1 MIEEFKY
8 DEIEEI
14 LNGTKGSDLLPKY
27 SDEQRWRIII
37 ENPMLSPSLQG
48 YKKHLDKLLE
58 EPITLIPA
66 SLYLNYRRTGN
77 RNPHDGIMS
86 GRRGQ
91 LMAFVVGECIER
103 KGRFMDAI
111 MDRIWAICEESS
123 WVIPAHSRTTLPEY
137 TDISWIDLVSAETG
151 KILAE
156 VLYILGDRLDEHDPM
171 IKQRV
176 LYEIERRCWKPY
188 LERDDMWWL
197 FRKNREKLNNWT
209 AVCNCGVVGSAILAL
224 DDNAKLAKMIE
235 KCLRSMN
242 DFLLCFDKDGGCDE
256 GPGYWGYGVSNY
268 IWLSYL
274 LEMRTSKISLLNT
287 PEMRLIAMFPQRT
300 TLSGN
305 NVVNFSDSS
314 PRVGFSP
321 SLMFYLGQ
329 RLSVPEISAFAQ
341 YQYDINPRSASINN
355 VRDLVWIPIWGPL
368 GRYPVKWKPEKHIYY
383 SQMQWMISRV
393 NPDDEN
399 TLMLAAKG
407 GNNGENHNQNDVGNF
422 IVHYGGESL
431 IIDLGA
437 GTYTKDY
444 FSSKRYEILVNSS
457 WGHNVPLVNGLQQ
470 PPGSQYLAQVLGHVN
485 SETEDIM
492 ELELSNAYPDEAK
505 VRLLRRRMSLHRDG
519 KNGWI
524 EIDDRIRFD
533 GNKGECMLPLY
544 VSGEVID
551 EGSASL
557 RIAGEKSV
565 IRVQYQ
571 PSTIKPSVEK
581 VELEDKRISGQIYRI
596 IFNIPIYEGSGS
608 LNLNITPVTI

>member
-1 MIEEFKY
+1 
-8 DEIEEI
+8 
-14 LNGTKGSDLLPKY
+14 
-27 SDEQRWRIII
+27 
-37 ENPMLSPSLQG
+37 
-48 YKKHLDKLLE
+48 
-58 EPITLIPA
+58 
-66 SLYLNYRRTGN
+66 
-77 RNPHDGIMS
+77 
-86 GRRGQ
+86 
-91 LMAFVVGECIER
+91 
-103 KGRFMDAI
+103 
-111 MDRIWAICEESS
+111 
-123 WVIPAHSRTTLPEY
+123 
-137 TDISWIDLVSAETG
+137 
-151 KILAE
+151 
-156 VLYILGDRLDEHDPM
+156 
-171 IKQRV
+171 
-176 LYEIERRCWKPY
+176 
-188 LERDDMWWL
+188 
-197 FRKNREKLNNWT
+197 
-209 AVCNCGVVGSAILAL
+209 
-224 DDNAKLAKMIE
+224 
-235 KCLRSMN
+235 
-242 DFLLCFDKDGGCDE
+242 
-256 GPGYWGYGVSNY
+256 
-268 IWLSYL
+268 
-274 LEMRTSKISLLNT
+274 
-287 PEMRLIAMFPQRT
+287 
-300 TLSGN
+300 
-305 NVVNFSDSS
+305 
-314 PRVGFSP
+314 
-321 SLMFYLGQ
+321 
-329 RLSVPEISAFAQ
+329 
-341 YQYDINPRSASINN
+341 
-355 VRDLVWIPIWGPL
+355 
-368 GRYPVKWKPEKHIYY
+368 
-383 SQMQWMISRV
+383 MQWMISRV